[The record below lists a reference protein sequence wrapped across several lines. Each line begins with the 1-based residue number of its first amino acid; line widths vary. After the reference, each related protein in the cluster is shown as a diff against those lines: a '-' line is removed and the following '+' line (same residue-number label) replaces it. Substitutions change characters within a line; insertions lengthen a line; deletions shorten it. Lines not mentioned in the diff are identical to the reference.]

1 MKVKDLIE
9 QLNKLNPDLEVV
21 CYSEDNAAIQKN
33 QLFFTIDNIAAVKAD
48 ISRND
53 NGLPLIRFHGDG
65 HELVL
70 LEMIADD

>member
-1 MKVKDLIE
+1 MKVKELIE

-21 CYSEDNAAIQKN
+21 CYSEDNAAIRKN
-33 QLFFTIDNIAAVKAD
+33 QLFFTIDNIAAIKAE

-53 NGLPLIRFHGDG
+53 DGLPLIKFQGDS